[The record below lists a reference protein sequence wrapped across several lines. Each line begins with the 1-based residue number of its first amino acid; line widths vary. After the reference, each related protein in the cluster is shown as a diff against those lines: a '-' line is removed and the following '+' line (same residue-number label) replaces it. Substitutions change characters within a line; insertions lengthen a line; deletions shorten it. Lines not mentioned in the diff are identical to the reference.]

1 MGGLRTRNRRTGH
14 DERPRGLFAL
24 RAHDRFPD
32 ELVSRDDRGDPNDRI
47 VHEQVDRFIDE
58 IPHVEPTGLHVLFS
72 TAREAQLA
80 SLVSLSATETVV
92 PSLRSVV
99 GNVDLAVESG
109 CEASLNFGVFHARVG
124 MHENVS
130 RKGTASRCF
139 AKHFG
144 RNQVTEMAQLLE
156 AAPGFEREHT
166 PMNST
171 S

>member
-47 VHEQVDRFIDE
+47 VREQVDRFIDE

-72 TAREAQLA
+72 AAREPQLA
-80 SLVSLSATETVV
+80 PVGTTIGPEQGVS
-92 PSLRSVV
+92 SVRPMVAIV
-99 GNVDLAVESG
+99 GVAASSF
-109 CEASLNFGVFHARVG
+109 EASLNFGVFHARVG
-124 MHENVS
+124 MHKNVS

-171 S
+171 T